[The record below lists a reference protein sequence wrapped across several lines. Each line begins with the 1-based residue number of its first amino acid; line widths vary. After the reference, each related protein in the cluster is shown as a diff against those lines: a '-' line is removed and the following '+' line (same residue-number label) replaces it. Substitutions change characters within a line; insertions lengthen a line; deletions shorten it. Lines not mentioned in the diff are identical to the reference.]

1 MKRNDRRSTRNGGF
15 TLMEVLVAGV
25 IMTISFVLV
34 MQLFSG
40 GQRLSKSSCD
50 YTRAVVHA
58 KDKMEE
64 ISPAPEA
71 GSGEFEDG
79 FKWEA
84 VVEPF
89 ATPEN
94 DGGESL
100 FSLLLIKV
108 KVLWDEND
116 KEHSVELV
124 SLKTVST
131 EETL

>member
-1 MKRNDRRSTRNGGF
+1 MKRNERRTMREGGF

-64 ISPAPEA
+64 ISPSPEA

-79 FKWEA
+79 FRWEA

-89 ATPEN
+89 ETPETE
-94 DGGESL
+94 GGESL
-100 FSLLLIKV
+100 FSLLMIKV
-108 KVLWDEND
+108 KVLWDDND

-131 EETL
+131 EKNL

>member
-1 MKRNDRRSTRNGGF
+1 MNGTVQKATHDSGF

-34 MQLFSG
+34 MQLFSR
-40 GQRLSKSSCD
+40 GQKLSKASCN

-64 ISPAPEA
+64 IFPQPETD
-71 GSGEFEDG
+71 SGEFEDG
-79 FKWEA
+79 YSWEA

-89 ATPEN
+89 HTPEK
-94 DGGESL
+94 DGRQSL
-100 FSLLLIKV
+100 FSLVSIKV
-108 KVLWDEND
+108 KVLWNENE
-116 KEHSVELV
+116 KTRSIELM

-131 EETL
+131 EEIL